1 MINYRFARTR
11 EDYEKYV
18 PRNIDHLLYEKWDD
32 SWAESEF
39 YKKLLEEIENATPFA
54 QRIIIRN
61 EDQRMY
67 ELNTAGQ
74 GVKSLIL
81 AYNGHGV
88 FKASSFGENL
98 LPFFSYFKGKHN
110 INLIGDTNLF
120 ALWKLLDTEDK
131 FPGMYIEN
139 INTWVY
145 TEEEFDEELSKW
157 DATQP
162 VVPRSIHK
170 VLNWN
175 KDLKEPIHLVS
186 ENGSFDIELKHKITF
201 IDSSSSM
208 GKTYFLDV
216 LKEEY
221 SVKSE
226 DYLEYVIFP
235 HTVRDVLQA
244 ASAKYENTQIILI
257 DIDEIPCTVLDFLE
271 FIDSDD
277 NVCFIIVG
285 HGVSSKIRTPF
296 ESIFRIKLSSSR
308 KSFSFK
314 RLHSPKNPVLDKY
327 ESLVTE
333 DTGSG
338 YALYLEVLKDRQ
350 QGLPAGGFGKVPS
363 AVKLLR
369 KRFESNMLVVLDAAT
384 SVWVIDDLC
393 ALQEQYK
400 NIDIMC
406 PTSAEHAVAY
416 CAGLAEEFSNELNR
430 LLMLPEKE
438 LLKELKPLGKSEV
451 NTETIDLLVA
461 SRIFDKVSLRELK
474 GYNLLL
480 DYRSDPTLLRS
491 FIHQEVSRYRADSTQ
506 QLPAASDN
514 SDTGTTNHFGG

>member
-98 LPFFSYFKGKHN
+98 LPFFSYFKGEHN

-120 ALWKLLDTEDK
+120 AQWKLLDTEDK

-139 INTWVY
+139 TDTWVY

-216 LKEEY
+216 LREEY

-235 HTVRDVLQA
+235 HTVRDALQA

-257 DIDEIPCTVLDFLE
+257 DIDEIPGTVLDFLE

-338 YALYLEVLKDRQ
+338 YALYLTIMKSPLD
-350 QGLPAGGFGKVPS
+350 GIAAGGYGRVPQS
-363 AVKLLR
+363 LKLVT
-369 KRFESNMLVVLDAAT
+369 KHDPTLVVADYAT
-384 SVWVIDDLC
+384 SVWIIDTLC
-393 ALQEQYK
+393 KEQEDRKTMDILLQ
-400 NIDIMC
+400 
-406 PTSAEHAVAY
+406 TSAEYAIAY
-416 CAGLAEEFSNELNR
+416 SCGKEREFEDAL
-430 LLMLPEKE
+430 EKIQNMSE
-438 LLKELKPLGKSEV
+438 SEV
-451 NTETIDLLVA
+451 RTRLKSLKKNEVNSETIDLLAAYEVF
-461 SRIFDKVSLRELK
+461 SDVGTSNLKRFELLRK
-474 GYNLLL
+474 HNP
-480 DYRSDPTLLRS
+480 DPTLLRS

-506 QLPAASDN
+506 QIPAASDN